1 MTAAPRTFAEIRA
14 ERDLAR
20 RHGFTPCRMA
30 ASGGRRAYVQP
41 GARVWRD
48 GDAWVGAAIDMGG
61 HYAHRSRF
69 HDLADAC
76 AHAAVSAAAIA
87 APAYRAAAFNGR

>member
-1 MTAAPRTFAEIRA
+1 MAGLRACDEVRA

-30 ASGGRRAYVQP
+30 SSGHRRAYVQP

-48 GDAWVGAAIDMGG
+48 GAAWVGAAIDMGG
-61 HYAHRSRF
+61 HYALRSRF
-69 HDLADAC
+69 RDLADAC
-76 AHAAVSAAAIA
+76 AHAAVSAAAITA
-87 APAYRAAAFNGR
+87 AASRAAALNGR

>member
-1 MTAAPRTFAEIRA
+1 MTSAPRTFAKIRA

-20 RHGFTPCRMA
+20 RHGFTPCRV
-30 ASGGRRAYVQP
+30 ASSGMRRAYVRP
-41 GARVWRD
+41 GARVWQD

-69 HDLADAC
+69 RDLASAC
-76 AHAAVSAAAIA
+76 GHAEFAAAAIA
-87 APAYRAAAFNGR
+87 AASRAAVFNRR